1 MCEAKMLDQE
11 WIPYLLD
18 DVVFQLEGI
27 RAHIGQRDC
36 SAVLSMDVIG
46 VNVIEV
52 YIA

>member
-1 MCEAKMLDQE
+1 MCEAKISDQK

-18 DVVFQLEGI
+18 DGVFQLEGI
-27 RAHIGQRDC
+27 RAHIGRCDC
-36 SAVLSMDVIG
+36 SAVLSMDAIG